1 MPTGKRR
8 SEITAFI
15 EQYAAQHGQQTPS
28 LQEIADGLAISK
40 TTTDYHVKKLIIEG
54 RARRHDNKL
63 WLTHTAV
70 PASYKGGERT

>member
-1 MPTGKRR
+1 MLAGKRR

-40 TTTDYHVKKLIIEG
+40 TTTDYHVRKLIIEG

-63 WLTHTAV
+63 WLTQAAV
-70 PASYKGGERT
+70 PVSYKGG